1 MRIDA
6 SAKCT
11 IQPEC
16 DNTYTPIPL
25 QTTKSLNVDKTNTLH
40 QFDTAGIIGL
50 PSPVGKI
57 PLVFY
62 IKEYCGGGRRGIIY
76 YDDYDSV
83 CFMYPEHEHAE
94 WCKQPYDMKYDKI
107 EEWSNEIERGWWRN
121 YGIFR
126 IYVSVLR
133 KWYNGEVSYRPRL
146 KIQGCGGRDGGYPR
160 VNTIPEKTV
169 ATKVRKIYKPN
180 KKKHTS
186 GCGCGKG

>member
-1 MRIDA
+1 MKIDA

-11 IQPEC
+11 IYPEC
-16 DNTYTPIPL
+16 DNSYTSIPL
-25 QTTKSLNVDKTNTLH
+25 QTTKSMNVNKTNTLH

-62 IKEYCGGGRRGIIY
+62 VKEYCGGGRRGIIY

-83 CFMYPEHEHAE
+83 CFMYPETEHAE
-94 WCKQPYDMKYDKI
+94 WCRQPYDMKYDAI
-107 EEWSNEIERGWWRN
+107 EEWENEIEKGWHRN

-126 IYVSVLR
+126 LWVSVLR
-133 KWYNGEVSYRPRL
+133 KWYNGHVSYRPSL
-146 KIQGCGGRDGGYPR
+146 KIQGCGGRDGGYPTKSR
-160 VNTIPEKTV
+160 ATVVQEKPV
-169 ATKVRKIYKPN
+169 KKKVYTN
-180 KKKHTS
+180 KKKHTSS